1 MNQNKDY
8 EFVSAAMD
16 DDGLSDEALDKLLSD
31 SGARQRWHEYHLI
44 RDCLQCSKAAMYQ
57 ENVFIAG
64 ENTKAAAQTA
74 GAGQLDPNAGH
85 AQRPAANNHAF
96 KGFAVA
102 ASVLAVAVG
111 VWQFWP
117 QGNNGAAAVAEK
129 AVPQGRP
136 EIVSVGGKTAAA
148 KNDAVANAEAQGT
161 VVPNAARANQAAG
174 AAEKQS
180 AVRVEKLP
188 EADASGTAK

>member
-16 DDGLSDEALDKLLSD
+16 DDDLSEEALDKLLSD
-31 SGARQRWHEYHLI
+31 SEAQQKWHEYHLI
-44 RDCLQCSKAAMYQ
+44 RDCLQRAKPAVRK
-57 ENVFIAG
+57 ENVFVAEESIKVAVQ
-64 ENTKAAAQTA
+64 TVAAK
-74 GAGQLDPNAGH
+74 QLDRSAEH
-85 AQRPAANNHAF
+85 IRRPAANHAF

-117 QGNNGAAAVAEK
+117 QTNSGATAVAEK
-129 AVPQGRP
+129 AAPSGQS
-136 EIVSVGGKTAAA
+136 EIVSVGGKTAPA

-188 EADASGTAK
+188 ETGAASAAK

>member
-16 DDGLSDEALDKLLSD
+16 DNDLSEEALDKLLSD
-31 SGARQRWHEYHLI
+31 SEAQQKWHEYHLI
-44 RDCLQCSKAAMYQ
+44 RDCLQRAKPAASQENISVTGESAKAAVQ
-57 ENVFIAG
+57 P
-64 ENTKAAAQTA
+64 AAAV
-74 GAGQLDPNAGH
+74 QLDRSAGH
-85 AQRPAANNHAF
+85 ADRPAANSHVF

-129 AVPQGRP
+129 AAPAGQA
-136 EIVSVGGKTAAA
+136 EIVSVGGKTAPA
-148 KNDAVANAEAQGT
+148 KNDAVANAEAQGA

-188 EADASGTAK
+188 ENNAASAAK

>member
-16 DDGLSDEALDKLLSD
+16 DDDLSEEALDKLLSD
-31 SGARQRWHEYHLI
+31 SEAQQRWHEYHLI
-44 RDCLQCSKAAMYQ
+44 RDCLQRMQSVARQENAAVAAEGVKAAVQ
-57 ENVFIAG
+57 TV
-64 ENTKAAAQTA
+64 AAKPFGSTEHS
-74 GAGQLDPNAGH
+74 L
-85 AQRPAANNHAF
+85 RPAANHAF

-117 QGNNGAAAVAEK
+117 QSHNGAAAVAEK
-129 AVPQGRP
+129 ATPPGRS
-136 EIVSVGGKTAAA
+136 EIVSVGGKAAPA

-161 VVPNAARANQAAG
+161 VVPNAARADQAAD
-174 AAEKQS
+174 AAKRQS

-188 EADASGTAK
+188 ETKAASAAAK

>member
-16 DDGLSDEALDKLLSD
+16 DDDLSEEALDKLLSD
-31 SGARQRWHEYHLI
+31 SEAQQKWHEYHLI
-44 RDCLQCSKAAMYQ
+44 RDCLQRAKPAVRK
-57 ENVFIAG
+57 ENVFVAEESIKVAVQ
-64 ENTKAAAQTA
+64 TVAAK
-74 GAGQLDPNAGH
+74 QLDRSAEH
-85 AQRPAANNHAF
+85 ARRPAANHAF

-117 QGNNGAAAVAEK
+117 QTNGGAAAVAEK
-129 AVPQGRP
+129 AAPSGQS
-136 EIVSVGGKTAAA
+136 EIVSVGGKTAPA

-188 EADASGTAK
+188 ETGAASAAK

>member
-16 DDGLSDEALDKLLSD
+16 DDDLSEEALDKLLSD
-31 SGARQRWHEYHLI
+31 SEAQQKWHEYHLI
-44 RDCLQCSKAAMYQ
+44 RDCLQRAKPAVRK
-57 ENVFIAG
+57 ENVFVAEESIKVAVQ
-64 ENTKAAAQTA
+64 TVAAK
-74 GAGQLDPNAGH
+74 QLDRSAEH
-85 AQRPAANNHAF
+85 TRRPAANHAF

-117 QGNNGAAAVAEK
+117 QTNSGATAVAEK
-129 AVPQGRP
+129 AAPSGQS
-136 EIVSVGGKTAAA
+136 EIVSVGGKTAPA

-161 VVPNAARANQAAG
+161 VVPNAARTNQAAG

-188 EADASGTAK
+188 QTGAASAAK

>member
-16 DDGLSDEALDKLLSD
+16 DDDLSEEALDKLLSD
-31 SGARQRWHEYHLI
+31 SEAQQKWHEYHLI
-44 RDCLQCSKAAMYQ
+44 RDCLQRTKPAVHK
-57 ENVFIAG
+57 ENVFVAEESIKVAVQ
-64 ENTKAAAQTA
+64 TVAAK
-74 GAGQLDPNAGH
+74 QLDRSAEH
-85 AQRPAANNHAF
+85 VCRPAANHAF

-117 QGNNGAAAVAEK
+117 QTNNGAAAVAEK
-129 AVPQGRP
+129 AAPSGQS
-136 EIVSVGGKTAAA
+136 EIVSVGGKTAPA

-188 EADASGTAK
+188 ETGAASAAK

>member
-16 DDGLSDEALDKLLSD
+16 DDDLSEEALDKLLSD
-31 SGARQRWHEYHLI
+31 SEAQQKWHEYHLI
-44 RDCLQCSKAAMYQ
+44 RDCLQRAKPAVRK
-57 ENVFIAG
+57 ENVFVAEESIKVAVQ
-64 ENTKAAAQTA
+64 TVAAK
-74 GAGQLDPNAGH
+74 QLDRSAEH
-85 AQRPAANNHAF
+85 IRRPAANHAF

-117 QGNNGAAAVAEK
+117 QTNSGATAVAEK
-129 AVPQGRP
+129 AAPSGQS
-136 EIVSVGGKTAAA
+136 EIVSVGGKTAPA

-161 VVPNAARANQAAG
+161 VVPNAARATQAAG

-188 EADASGTAK
+188 ETGAASAAK

>member
-16 DDGLSDEALDKLLSD
+16 DDDLSEEALDKLLSD
-31 SGARQRWHEYHLI
+31 SEAQQKWHEYHLI
-44 RDCLQCSKAAMYQ
+44 RDCLQRAKPAVHK
-57 ENVFIAG
+57 ENVFVAEESIKVAVQ
-64 ENTKAAAQTA
+64 TVAAK
-74 GAGQLDPNAGH
+74 QLDRSAEH
-85 AQRPAANNHAF
+85 ARRPAANHAF

-117 QGNNGAAAVAEK
+117 QTNSGAAAVAEK
-129 AVPQGRP
+129 AEPSGQS
-136 EIVSVGGKTAAA
+136 EIVSVGGKTAPA

-188 EADASGTAK
+188 ETGAASAAK

>member
-16 DDGLSDEALDKLLSD
+16 DDSLSEEVLDKLLSD
-31 SGARQRWHEYHLI
+31 SEAQQRWHEYHLI
-44 RDCLQCSKAAMYQ
+44 RDCLQRMQSAARQ
-57 ENVFIAG
+57 ENAEGAKAG
-64 ENTKAAAQTA
+64 VQTVVA
-74 GAGQLDPNAGH
+74 KPFGSTEH
-85 AQRPAANNHAF
+85 SFRPAANHAF

-117 QGNNGAAAVAEK
+117 QSHNGVAAVAEK
-129 AVPQGRP
+129 AAPSGRSG
-136 EIVSVGGKTAAA
+136 IVSVGGGKAVPA

-161 VVPNAARANQAAG
+161 VVPNAARAEQAAD
-174 AAEKQS
+174 AAKRQS

-188 EADASGTAK
+188 EAKAASAATK

>member
-16 DDGLSDEALDKLLSD
+16 DDDLSEEALDKLLSD
-31 SGARQRWHEYHLI
+31 SEAQQKWHEYHLI
-44 RDCLQCSKAAMYQ
+44 RDCLQRAKPAVQKENIFVAQERITATVQTVAA
-57 ENVFIAG
+57 
-64 ENTKAAAQTA
+64 K
-74 GAGQLDPNAGH
+74 QLDCSEGRAI
-85 AQRPAANNHAF
+85 RPAANNHAF

-117 QGNNGAAAVAEK
+117 QTNSGAAAVAEK
-129 AVPQGRP
+129 AAPSGQS
-136 EIVSVGGKTAAA
+136 EIVSVGGKTAPA

-188 EADASGTAK
+188 ETEAASAAK